1 MPSSERVEQAQM
13 TWRKYNACFFGLSS
27 RLKWVTSFQIPFSC
41 RLLVII
47 DSQSLFSHC
56 AWGVWSP
63 SSRLVHLVLQLIAK
77 LLSVWLSIHSVF
89 CRALCLEA
97 LISSSYFGWR
107 MREVGEKLESYDTF
121 YKILTLILYWNVREV
136 LLRSLLF
143 LVGVHVYSM
152 WNCHSVSILQEVQC
166 DKCIT
171 NMLCVVDEYCDD

>member
-27 RLKWVTSFQIPFSC
+27 RLKWVTSFRIPFSC

-47 DSQSLFSHC
+47 DSQSPFSHC
-56 AWGVWSP
+56 VWGVWSP

-97 LISSSYFGWR
+97 FISSSYFGWR
-107 MREVGEKLESYDTF
+107 MREVGKTGKLWHFLQDPHADF
-121 YKILTLILYWNVREV
+121 YIEMWGGV

-171 NMLCVVDEYCDD
+171 NMLCVVDEYCGD